1 MQVYILSP
9 SLQSLFPFLLTNPI
23 TGCKSSS
30 DLQLTSCKISQFC
43 IQWNGFMRQITRAI
57 YRTFFFP
64 YPPIHSLI
72 SFPPSFSPTLQT
84 EFVVPPP
91 DAKPGDRVIV
101 PGDEAEPLSA
111 AQVKR
116 KKIWEALAPK
126 LKTDDNLVA
135 TYDVFILFYF
145 LFFSFQAKC
154 FAILGSTNRHCCW
167 SLYSF

>member
-1 MQVYILSP
+1 MEWFYVPNYQSNLSYV
-9 SLQSLFPFLLTNPI
+9 L
-23 TGCKSSS
+23 
-30 DLQLTSCKISQFC
+30 
-43 IQWNGFMRQITRAI
+43 
-57 YRTFFFP
+57 FP

-72 SFPPSFSPTLQT
+72 SPPLLFSYLQT

-145 LFFSFQAKC
+145 LFFSFQ
-154 FAILGSTNRHCCW
+154 S
-167 SLYSF
+167 